1 MPERTDIE
9 LFLEYKEQGNLR
21 ALEELINRYKNAV
34 VNFFYHLLGDETSS
48 DDLAQEVFIKLAR
61 SVRNYT
67 PSAKFTTF
75 LYRIARNTWL
85 DYGRV
90 NISKPRRV
98 SLEVSVGRDKEEC
111 LKDMLDSGAPTPVE
125 NLIDDEKGMIL
136 KNALKQLPE
145 EQGLI
150 VELSIFGHLDYQE
163 IAGILDIPYG
173 TVKSRM
179 KLAVGRLKDLIKS
192 K

>member
-1 MPERTDIE
+1 M
-9 LFLEYKEQGNLR
+9 FLEFKEQGNLR
-21 ALEELINRYKNAV
+21 ALEELINRYQKPV
-34 VNFFYHLLGDETSS
+34 VNFFYHLLGDEASS

-61 SVRNYT
+61 SVRTYT

-75 LYRIARNTWL
+75 LYRIAHNTWL

-98 SLEVSVGRDKEEC
+98 SLEVSIGRDREDC
-111 LKDMLDSGAPTPVE
+111 LKDMIDSGAPRPVDE
-125 NLIDDEKGMIL
+125 LINDEKGVIL
-136 KNALKQLPE
+136 KNALKAVPE
-145 EQGLI
+145 EQRLI
-150 VELSIFGHLDYQE
+150 VELSVFSHLDYHE
-163 IAGILDIPYG
+163 IAVILEVPYS

-179 KLAVGRLKDLIKS
+179 KLAIDRLKELIK